1 MAKVQ
6 KITPFLWFDGYAEEA
21 VTLYTK
27 VFNNSKISQV
37 MRNGDNGPGPK
48 GSVLVMDFELEGQQF
63 HALNGGPMYKFT
75 PAISF
80 LVSCEDQT
88 EVDRLWSYLT
98 ADGGKEVQCGW
109 LEDRFGLS
117 WQIVP
122 KVFMEMI
129 NDKDQAKVGRVM
141 AAMMQMVKFDIQKLQ
156 AAYDGRQ
163 LFD

>member
-1 MAKVQ
+1 MTKFQ
-6 KITPFLWFDGYAEEA
+6 KITPFLWFDGNAEEA
-21 VTLYTK
+21 VTLYTSI
-27 VFNNSKISQV
+27 FDNSKICKV

-80 LVSCEDQT
+80 MVSCDDQK
-88 EVDRLWSYLT
+88 EVDRLWSKLT

-122 KVFMEMI
+122 KIFMEMI

-141 AAMMQMVKFDIQKLQ
+141 AAMMQMVKFDIKKLQ
-156 AAYDGRQ
+156 AAYDGR
-163 LFD
+163 